1 MKSSRQRISA
11 VICLLSI
18 CLVQAPIR
26 AQTVTGPSS
35 PDYLNPRLPID
46 KRVDD
51 LVSRLT
57 LEEKISQMMN
67 KSAAIDRLGIPGY
80 DWWNEAL
87 HGVAYA
93 GTATVFPQAI
103 GLGATW
109 NEELIHKVASA
120 ISDEARAKYNDA
132 IKNNQRKRFY
142 GLTFWSPNINIFRDP
157 RWGRG
162 QETYG
167 EDPFLTSRLGV
178 AFVKGMQGDDRRY
191 LKTIATPKHY
201 AVHSGPE
208 SERHVFNAKPSVRDL
223 NETYLP
229 AFRAIVTEA
238 KTGSIMCAYNSVDGA
253 PVCASTRMLNEILRA
268 QWGFDGYV
276 VSDCDAIA
284 DIYKHH
290 HFAKTEEEGVAAGVK
305 AGTDLTCGYEYRA
318 LLPAIKQ
325 GLISEAEI
333 DTAVKRLFRAR
344 FRLGLFDPPEAV
356 PFSKIPFTVN
366 DSATNR
372 ELARKAAQESIVLLK
387 NENNILP
394 LKKDLNTIAVIGPN
408 ADSLEVLLG
417 NYHGVPS
424 KWVTPLEGIKQKVSS
439 TTHVLSAPGTSLTG
453 EIVLPV
459 PATAIFSLDPDGH
472 GMKGEYFNNKD
483 LEGQAT
489 VTRTD
494 EQVNFDWFTNSPVP
508 QLNTDNFSVRWTGQ
522 IVPPVSGL
530 YQLGMRSDDGVRLY
544 LDDKLF
550 IDDWRDR
557 SARTVTAPVQLEA
570 DRRYKIRIDYY
581 DRYASATAK
590 LVWTPPQIEK
600 TLWDEALDK
609 AKQADVVVMALGLS
623 PSLEGEEM
631 EVKVKGFSGGDRTD
645 LNLPEAQENLLKAV
659 VATGKPV
666 VLVLLN
672 GSALAVN
679 WASNNVPG
687 ILEAWYPG
695 EEGGTAVADV
705 LFGDYNPGG
714 RLPVT
719 FYKSTGDLPA
729 FRDYSMDGRTYRYY
743 KGEPLY
749 PFGYGLSYT
758 NFTYN
763 NLKVTR
769 RVKVTGKI
777 EISVDVQNAGTRAG
791 DEVAQLYVTDVAAS
805 VPVPIRALKGI
816 KRFYLAPGE
825 KRHLTF
831 TLTPRDLTLIDSRGK
846 RILEPGEFR
855 VSVGG
860 KQPGFAGAADA
871 KTTQVLTS
879 SFTVVGRVYADER

>member
-1 MKSSRQRISA
+1 
-11 VICLLSI
+11 
-18 CLVQAPIR
+18 
-26 AQTVTGPSS
+26 
-35 PDYLNPRLPID
+35 
-46 KRVDD
+46 
-51 LVSRLT
+51 
-57 LEEKISQMMN
+57 
-67 KSAAIDRLGIPGY
+67 
-80 DWWNEAL
+80 
-87 HGVAYA
+87 
-93 GTATVFPQAI
+93 
-103 GLGATW
+103 
-109 NEELIHKVASA
+109 
-120 ISDEARAKYNDA
+120 
-132 IKNNQRKRFY
+132 
-142 GLTFWSPNINIFRDP
+142 
-157 RWGRG
+157 
-162 QETYG
+162 
-167 EDPFLTSRLGV
+167 
-178 AFVKGMQGDDRRY
+178 
-191 LKTIATPKHY
+191 
-201 AVHSGPE
+201 
-208 SERHVFNAKPSVRDL
+208 
-223 NETYLP
+223 
-229 AFRAIVTEA
+229 
-238 KTGSIMCAYNSVDGA
+238 
-253 PVCASTRMLNEILRA
+253 
-268 QWGFDGYV
+268 
-276 VSDCDAIA
+276 
-284 DIYKHH
+284 
-290 HFAKTEEEGVAAGVK
+290 
-305 AGTDLTCGYEYRA
+305 
-318 LLPAIKQ
+318 
-325 GLISEAEI
+325 
-333 DTAVKRLFRAR
+333 
-344 FRLGLFDPPEAV
+344 
-356 PFSKIPFTVN
+356 
-366 DSATNR
+366 
-372 ELARKAAQESIVLLK
+372 
-387 NENNILP
+387 
-394 LKKDLNTIAVIGPN
+394 
-408 ADSLEVLLG
+408 
-417 NYHGVPS
+417 
-424 KWVTPLEGIKQKVSS
+424 
-439 TTHVLSAPGTSLTG
+439 
-453 EIVLPV
+453 
-459 PATAIFSLDPDGH
+459 
-472 GMKGEYFNNKD
+472 MKGEYFNNKD
-483 LEGQAT
+483 LDGQPA

-570 DRRYKIRIDYY
+570 GRRYKIRIDYY

-645 LNLPEAQENLLKAV
+645 LNLPEVQEKLLKAV

-672 GSALAVN
+672 GSAVSVN
-679 WASNNVPG
+679 WANNNVPG
-687 ILEAWYPG
+687 IVEAWYPG
-695 EEGGTAVADV
+695 EEGGSAVADV
-705 LFGDYNPGG
+705 LFGDYNPAG

-719 FYKSTGDLPA
+719 FYKSINDLPP
-729 FRDYSMDGRTYRYY
+729 FRDYNMDGRTYRYY

-758 NFTYN
+758 NFTYS
-763 NLKVTR
+763 NLKIAK
-769 RVKVTGKI
+769 RVKVTDKI

-791 DEVAQLYVTDVAAS
+791 DEVAQLYVTDVAAL

-871 KTTQVLTS
+871 KTTQVLTN

>member
-1 MKSSRQRISA
+1 
-11 VICLLSI
+11 
-18 CLVQAPIR
+18 
-26 AQTVTGPSS
+26 
-35 PDYLNPRLPID
+35 
-46 KRVDD
+46 
-51 LVSRLT
+51 
-57 LEEKISQMMN
+57 
-67 KSAAIDRLGIPGY
+67 
-80 DWWNEAL
+80 
-87 HGVAYA
+87 
-93 GTATVFPQAI
+93 
-103 GLGATW
+103 
-109 NEELIHKVASA
+109 
-120 ISDEARAKYNDA
+120 
-132 IKNNQRKRFY
+132 
-142 GLTFWSPNINIFRDP
+142 
-157 RWGRG
+157 
-162 QETYG
+162 
-167 EDPFLTSRLGV
+167 
-178 AFVKGMQGDDRRY
+178 
-191 LKTIATPKHY
+191 
-201 AVHSGPE
+201 
-208 SERHVFNAKPSVRDL
+208 
-223 NETYLP
+223 
-229 AFRAIVTEA
+229 
-238 KTGSIMCAYNSVDGA
+238 
-253 PVCASTRMLNEILRA
+253 VCASTQMLDEILRA

-333 DTAVKRLFRAR
+333 DTAVKRLFSAR
-344 FRLGLFDPPEAV
+344 FRLGMFDPPDAV
-356 PFSKIPFTVN
+356 PFSKIPFAVN

-387 NENNILP
+387 NDNNILP

-417 NYHGVPS
+417 NYHGIPS

-439 TTHVLSAPGTSLTG
+439 STRVLSAPGTSLTG
-453 EIVLPV
+453 EIIIPV
-459 PATAIFSLDPDGH
+459 PRDAIFSLDPNAH
-472 GMKGEYFNNKD
+472 GMKGEYFNNKE
-483 LEGQAT
+483 LEGQPA

-508 QLNTDNFSVRWTGQ
+508 QLNTDNFSVRWTGH

-530 YQLGMRSDDGVRLY
+530 YQLGMRSDDGVRVY

-570 DRRYKIRIDYY
+570 GRHYKIRIDYY

-600 TLWDEALDK
+600 TLWDEAIDK

-672 GSALAVN
+672 GSALAIN
-679 WASNNVPG
+679 WAKNNVPG
-687 ILEAWYPG
+687 IIEAWYPG
-695 EEGGTAVADV
+695 EEGGSAVADV
-705 LFGDYNPGG
+705 LFGDYNPAG

-719 FYKSTGDLPA
+719 FYKSTDDLPP
-729 FRDYSMDGRTYRYY
+729 FRDYSMNGRTYRYY

-758 NFTYN
+758 NFTYS
-763 NLKVTR
+763 NLKVPK
-769 RVKVTGKI
+769 RVKVDDKI
-777 EISVDVQNAGTRAG
+777 QISVDVQNAGVRGG
-791 DEVAQLYVTDVAAS
+791 DEVAQLYITDVAAS
-805 VPVPIRALKGI
+805 APVPIRALKGI

-825 KRHLTF
+825 KRHVTF
-831 TLTPRDLTLIDSRGK
+831 NLTPRDLTLIDSRGK

-871 KTTQVLTS
+871 KTTNVLTS
-879 SFTVVGRVYADER
+879 SFTVVGKVTEIP